1 MYITMSETESSPAT
15 ISLNS
20 QESMASGMWS
30 KDEFL
35 RKASALACASVSE
48 LLSQR
53 RHGHLV
59 RVRWACYLVLIN
71 RGNTYPQAGS
81 TMKKDHTT
89 IIHGVK
95 KARELMETDV
105 EFRAMVGA
113 LT

>member
-1 MYITMSETESSPAT
+1 MFITMSEIEGSPAT
-15 ISLNS
+15 DSLKS
-20 QESMASGMWS
+20 QRGMASGMWS

-71 RGNTYPQAGS
+71 RGNSFPQAGS

-95 KARELMETDV
+95 KARELMETDA
-105 EFRAMVGA
+105 EFRALVGA

>member
-1 MYITMSETESSPAT
+1 
-15 ISLNS
+15 
-20 QESMASGMWS
+20 MASGMWS

-35 RKASALACASVSE
+35 RKASGLACASVSE

-95 KARELMETDV
+95 KARELMETDS